1 MGESATDNMK
11 DDIIDLKERGE
22 IARDKFEKHYSNNT
36 YVFQNHLQNWS
47 PIPKIQMVLDNISTS
62 IVDAMRAVSH
72 GETKQWII

>member
-36 YVFQNHLQNWS
+36 YVFQNHLQN
-47 PIPKIQMVLDNISTS
+47 
-62 IVDAMRAVSH
+62 
-72 GETKQWII
+72 